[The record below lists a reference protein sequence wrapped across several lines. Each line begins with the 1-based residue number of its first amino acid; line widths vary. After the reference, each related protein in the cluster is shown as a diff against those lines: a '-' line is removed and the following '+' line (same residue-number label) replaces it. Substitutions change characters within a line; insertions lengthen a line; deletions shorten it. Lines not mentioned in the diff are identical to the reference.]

1 MQDEY
6 VKAIEKIQMN
16 KDRKIEMRKYLEN
29 EMASATTEVKAE
41 HVGKRAKTTRL
52 SKGAKAGI
60 AAAAI
65 AATMGILMAIPS
77 SRNVINASIRA
88 LFNIEVPKGATDGQ
102 IKEQEDRAL
111 RQGWINELPSAQKS
125 EIAANESSSN
135 KALDDFYKEAGVKA
149 EYYKD
154 AELNRLA
161 KYYSDKQMNLMDLKK
176 SVKNTEYFNLLNSTK
191 ADWFSDGF
199 FINFW
204 VGSND
209 SGHNGTIICFKAT
222 EEQLNIFLKR
232 NYDDAVQRMKD
243 HGQKVVSFDE
253 FWKKSTDEDGNT
265 VYVGNWKGP
274 EPTEKLLPSDC
285 ASFRNVKLVYD
296 TKNHI
301 ANSSIE
307 EGGGVG

>member
-16 KDRKIEMRKYLEN
+16 KDRKIEMRKFLEN
-29 EMASATTEVKAE
+29 EMASAATEVKAE
-41 HVGKRAKTTRL
+41 QVCKRAKTTRL

-65 AATMGILMAIPS
+65 AATMGVLMAVPT

-88 LFNIEVPKGATDGQ
+88 IFNIEVPKGATDAQ
-102 IKEQEDRAL
+102 IKEKENRDMRQEWLKD
-111 RQGWINELPSAQKS
+111 LPSDQRA
-125 EIAANESSSN
+125 EISANESA
-135 KALDDFYKEAGVKA
+135 KDKKTDKFYKDVTVKA
-149 EYYKD
+149 DYYKD

-161 KYYSDKQMNLMDLKK
+161 NYYADKKMNILDLKK
-176 SVKNTEYFNLLNSTK
+176 ASKNNELFYLLNTTK
-191 ADWFSDGF
+191 TDWFSDGF
-199 FINFW
+199 YINYW
-204 VGSND
+204 VGSNA
-209 SGHNGTIICFKAT
+209 SGNDGTIICFKAT
-222 EEQLNIFLKR
+222 EDQLKIFMNR

-243 HGQKVVSFDE
+243 HGQKVVSFDK

-274 EPTEKLLPSDC
+274 EPEVKLLPSDS
-285 ASFRNVKLVYD
+285 ASFKNVKIVYD
-296 TKNHI
+296 AKNHI

-307 EGGGVG
+307 QGGGVG